1 MEEREVVNGI
11 ESQQMGLV
19 EVGDGAVETEI
30 AIVDGDEGGV
40 GGGVDGLREGVACAE
55 AEAALELHIE

>member
-1 MEEREVVNGI
+1 
-11 ESQQMGLV
+11 MGLV